1 MSREKFNT
9 EECDQWEGDVE
20 HNPRTKR
27 KISVTAPFGVTSRL
41 LKDCK
46 QNFDWDAD
54 ECVAFHKNDTIN
66 PKTKRTIKKD
76 GVIYRALVAKCA
88 TLDIIHNNNNCS
100 NDSDPIT
107 LDKFEDMDKADKK
120 DLIKI
125 GPEGAK
131 HCLTL
136 KSAYSIYEKAI
147 HSNEL
152 AKDPYNPKHTFT
164 DEEINLILSKMKK
177 QTPEFTPPKYEKY
190 QVPGDI
196 KIDFWPD
203 MMARFY
209 KVVII
214 QVNASTSPQT
224 QDTSLVFDLGWIPA
238 NIEPSQTGSTDI
250 SSAVV
255 MAKISELWDN
265 GKMFNSY
272 IPGFM
277 ELAEN
282 IPLQK
287 TQDYWI
293 TIRRGGMM
301 WNMTRFKEFAMLLN
315 DA

>member
-1 MSREKFNT
+1 MSREKFST

-54 ECVAFHKNDTIN
+54 ECEAFHKNDTIN
-66 PKTKRTIKKD
+66 PKTRKAIKKD
-76 GVIYRALVAKCA
+76 GVIYKALVAKCS
-88 TLDIIHNNNNCS
+88 TFDIIHTNTTNNNCS

-107 LDKFEDMDKADKK
+107 LEKFEDMDKK

-136 KSAYSIYEKAI
+136 KSAYLIYEKATLA
-147 HSNEL
+147 STQ

-164 DEEINLILSKMKK
+164 DEEIKLILSKMKK
-177 QTPEFTPPKYEKY
+177 QNHEFTPPKYEKY
-190 QVPGDI
+190 QVPNDI
-196 KIDFWPD
+196 KIEFWPD
-203 MMARFY
+203 MMGRFY
-209 KVVII
+209 KVVI
-214 QVNASTSPQT
+214 NTQT
-224 QDTSLVFDLGWIPA
+224 EQSLVFDLGWIPA
-238 NIEPSQTGSTDI
+238 NIEPSQSGSTDI

-293 TIRRGGMM
+293 IIRRGGMM
-301 WNMTRFKEFAMLLN
+301 WNMSRFKEFAMLLN